1 MLDRQK
7 FEMLYDDDCEEQMKR
22 AEKLMA
28 EFSARFGRNAAAVI
42 SAPGRSEIVGNHT
55 DHQNGCVVAA
65 AINADIMA
73 AADTRDDLSVNIYS
87 MGFGTVSLDLGELA
101 PKEEEAG
108 TSESLIRGMAFAMKE
123 KGFAIGGF
131 DAVIDSTVDVGSG
144 LSSSAAFEN
153 LAAGLFS
160 FLYNGGSVEAVDMAL
175 MSRFAE
181 NSYFMKPCGLEDQL
195 ASALGGISF
204 IDFKKSLEPSCEAL
218 KADFGSFGH
227 ALVITNAGASHAD
240 LTDDYAAITKEM
252 YEVAGYFGQPS
263 LRGVDEKEFYR
274 SIRELRER
282 FSDRAV
288 LRCHHFFEENAR
300 PQRAIEALK
309 NKDFDGFLK
318 ELNESGLSSSLYLQ
332 NLYSAKDPTSQ
343 SLNTALVCAK
353 KLLGGRG
360 SARVH
365 GGGFAGTIA
374 CIVPLDIKEPFIK
387 EMNAVFGQG
396 SAKEYRIRKYGVFRL
411 L

>member
-1 MLDRQK
+1 MLNMK
-7 FEMLYDDDCEEQMKR
+7 NFETLYGDECVQQSER
-22 AEKLMA
+22 AHRLLS
-28 EFSARFGRNAAAVI
+28 EFASRFGREASAVI

-87 MGFGTVSLDLGELA
+87 VGFGTISLVLDDLS
-101 PKEEEAG
+101 PRPEEAG
-108 TSESLIRGMAFAMKE
+108 TSEALIRGMAFAVRE
-123 KGFAIGGF
+123 KGLKTGGF
-131 DAVIDSTVDVGSG
+131 DAVIESTVDVGSG

-160 FLYNGGSVEAVDMAL
+160 HLYNDGAIEPVDMAL
-175 MSRFAE
+175 MSRFSE

-204 IDFKKSLEPSCEAL
+204 IDFEKTLEPSYEAL
-218 KADFGSFGH
+218 KTDFGEFGH
-227 ALVITNAGASHAD
+227 TLIITNAGASHAD
-240 LTDDYAAITKEM
+240 LTDDYAAITREM
-252 YEVAGYFGQPS
+252 YAVAEYFGKPS
-263 LRGVDEKEFYR
+263 LRGVDEKEFYA
-274 SIRELRER
+274 SVGKLRER
-282 FSDRAV
+282 FSDRAL

-300 PQRAIEALK
+300 PQRAIDSLRRG
-309 NKDFDGFLK
+309 DFDGFLK

-332 NLYSAKDPTSQ
+332 NLYPAKDPSSQ
-343 SLNTALVCAK
+343 SLNIALMTAK

-374 CIVPLDIKEPFIK
+374 CIVPAGMKDDFISG
-387 EMNAVFGQG
+387 MNAVFGEG
-396 SAKEYRIRKYGVFRL
+396 SAREYRIRKYGVFRL
-411 L
+411 M